1 MKTNF
6 YYFISNSDNQIHR
19 TDETGFKYQ
28 IDKNEKNFISIQIL
42 GEDKENDFCG
52 YNEIV
57 DEVVG
62 YESLGDLMESMNGG
76 NDLE

>member
-1 MKTNF
+1 MKTEKV

-19 TDETGFKYQ
+19 TDETGLHCK
-28 IDKNEKNFISIQIL
+28 IDEKEKNYINIQIL
-42 GEDKENDFCG
+42 GETDVERG
-52 YNEIV
+52 ETEII

-62 YESLGDLMESMNGG
+62 YETLGDLMEALNGGG

>member
-1 MKTNF
+1 MKTEKV

-19 TDETGFKYQ
+19 TDESGFRFQ
-28 IDKNEKNFISIQIL
+28 IDTKEKNYLSIQIL
-42 GEDKENDFCG
+42 GETDETLG
-52 YNEIV
+52 ETEII

-62 YESLGDLMESMNGG
+62 YETLGDLMEAINGGG